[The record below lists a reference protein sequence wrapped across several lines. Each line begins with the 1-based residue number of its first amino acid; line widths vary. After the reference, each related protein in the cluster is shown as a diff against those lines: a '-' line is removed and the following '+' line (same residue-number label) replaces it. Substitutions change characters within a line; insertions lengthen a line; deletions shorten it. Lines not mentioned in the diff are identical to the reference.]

1 MIGALKIPFKI
12 AQKELKES
20 KLAKIDSISLIKKKQ
35 TPKQTKRDKDKD

>member
-12 AQKELKES
+12 AQKELIKES
-20 KLAKIDSISLIKKKQ
+20 KLAKIDSISLIKKQ

>member
-20 KLAKIDSISLIKKKQ
+20 KLAKIDSISLIKKQ